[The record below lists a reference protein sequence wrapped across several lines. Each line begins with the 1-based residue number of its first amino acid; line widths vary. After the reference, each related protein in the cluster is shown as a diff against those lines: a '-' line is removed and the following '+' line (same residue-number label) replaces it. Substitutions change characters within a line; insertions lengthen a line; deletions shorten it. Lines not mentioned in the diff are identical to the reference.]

1 MGMEII
7 IILIGAL
14 VDRLTKLWAL
24 KTLTKS
30 EGIEV
35 LKNFFS
41 LSYLENKG
49 AAFGIFQ
56 NKQIYLSVIT
66 LLVIV
71 GMIYY
76 VFKYKPESKILR
88 ISFSLIISGAIGN
101 LYDRLAY
108 NFVVDFVQVHY
119 KGKYFPTF
127 NVADSL
133 VVLGTCLLAIYVLK
147 DGK

>member
-1 MGMEII
+1 MEII
-7 IILIGAL
+7 IIFIGVI

-24 KTLTKS
+24 NTLTKS
-30 EGIEV
+30 DGIEV
-35 LKNFFS
+35 IKNFFD

-66 LLVIV
+66 SLVIL

-76 VFKYKPESKILR
+76 LFKYKPKSKILR

-101 LYDRLAY
+101 LCDRLAY
-108 NFVVDFVQVHY
+108 NFVVDFIQVHY
-119 KGKYFPTF
+119 KGNYFPTF
-127 NVADSL
+127 NIADSL
-133 VVLGTCLLAIYVLK
+133 VVIGTCLLAIYVIK
-147 DGK
+147 EEK

>member
-1 MGMEII
+1 MEII
-7 IILIGAL
+7 IILIGVI
-14 VDRLTKLWAL
+14 VDRITKLWAL
-24 KTLTKS
+24 NTLTKS
-30 EGIEV
+30 AGIEV
-35 LKNFFS
+35 IKNFFD

-66 LLVIV
+66 SLVIL

-76 VFKYKPESKILR
+76 VFKYKPKSKILR

-108 NFVVDFVQVHY
+108 NFVVDFIQVHY
-119 KGKYFPTF
+119 KGNYFPTF
-127 NVADSL
+127 NIADSL
-133 VVLGTCLLAIYVLK
+133 VVVGTCLLAIYVLK
-147 DGK
+147 EGK

>member
-7 IILIGAL
+7 IILIGVL